1 VTVRIPLFQTIDDNK
16 RKKKKK
22 AVEDA
27 GPVMT
32 REIGFLDIELNLQ

>member
-1 VTVRIPLFQTIDDNK
+1 VTVRIPLFQTIDDSK
-16 RKKKKK
+16 RKKKK